1 MRMDVKMEMVYK
13 LHIKYDVGST
23 FLTFITSGR

>member
-1 MRMDVKMEMVYK
+1 MEVKMEMAYK
-13 LHIKYDVGST
+13 LHVRYDVGST